1 MEAQGE
7 ESQMSKDNIHTDGL
21 TIARKVNKKGSYTAS
36 FKVSAIPREPDNE
49 YEREKLFKK
58 AIRAIKR

>member
-1 MEAQGE
+1 
-7 ESQMSKDNIHTDGL
+7 MSKDNIHTDGL